1 MGIRLKTYDGKE
13 LTFSIVEDSHY
24 SDYAINLNNIE
35 EIGNNLIPP
44 DLIGNR
50 VFKTGNSSI
59 FLQGYSP
66 KWAKSDK
73 LPTDD
78 TIIYFSQIQITEHY
92 RFEVTQRRRNPGYF
106 KWNARI
112 FNIETNKDIVSS
124 SGNIEYPTI
133 ENYISVSSF
142 FNTQHLST
150 PNVSLFVSNLMEKG
164 NISSIRLS
172 VANFETGAYG
182 ATILAQTFGAGSIAN
197 INNDTREFFNELN
210 QLEQWYDP
218 EPITP
223 PIDTN
228 GTYDNTSDEIL
239 LPDIDNIN
247 LVSALSSN
255 LIKAYNVGA
264 SEMSQFSAFL
274 WSDNYANSI
283 IKNQNS
289 PIDNIQK
296 CYLIPYEIEE
306 SEEDYDLIVGNV
318 SFKNSNDENI
328 KCKKITKQFNEVD
341 FGNIELKEYYG
352 NFMDYNSEIEIFLPF
367 IGTQK
372 LDIDDI
378 MNATINLK
386 YRYDVLTGN
395 CIAIITSVRSAFNT
409 ELNSILYTFTGN
421 IANDVP
427 LTQQINQSMVNRN
440 NIMTEMFTNPFKML
454 GGIATLLKED
464 ITSYQYGNQ
473 YSVHHTGNLS
483 SNNGFMGI
491 YYPYLIIK
499 RQINVNP
506 QNYNNY
512 NGLPT
517 FYTSN
522 LSDVN
527 GYVEIDRIISTQP
540 SKIPLPL
547 WDDIIAKL
555 KAGVIIN

>member
-1 MGIRLKTYDGKE
+1 MGIRLKTYDRKE
-13 LTFSIVEDSHY
+13 LTFSIVEDNHY
-24 SDYAINLNNIE
+24 QDYEIKLNNIE

-66 KWAKSDK
+66 KWGGSDK

-92 RFEVTQRRRNPGYF
+92 RLEITQKRGNVGNF
-106 KWNARI
+106 QWKFRI
-112 FNIETNKDIVSS
+112 FNINTNKDIATS
-124 SGNIEYPTI
+124 SGYIDYPTI
-133 ENYISVSSF
+133 ENYISVYSA

-150 PNVSLFVSNLMEKG
+150 PNATIFLSNVSEKG
-164 NISSIRLS
+164 SITSIRLGFS
-172 VANFETGAYG
+172 SFETGSYG
-182 ATILAQTFGAGSIAN
+182 ATILGQKYRGSTAT

-274 WSDNYANSI
+274 WSDNYTNSI

-306 SEEDYDLIVGNV
+306 STEDYDLIVGNV
-318 SFKNSNDENI
+318 AFKNSNDENI
-328 KCKKITKQFNEVD
+328 KCKKITKQFNEID

-352 NFMDYNSEIEIFLPF
+352 NFMDYDSEIEIFLPF

-395 CIAIITSVRSAFNT
+395 CIAIITSVRNAFNT

-454 GGIATLLKED
+454 GGIANLLKED
-464 ITSYQYGNQ
+464 ITSFQYGNK
-473 YSVHHTGNLS
+473 YSVHHSGNLS

-517 FYTSN
+517 FYTTN
-522 LSDVN
+522 LSDVK
-527 GYVEIDRIISTQP
+527 GYVEIDKIISTQP
-540 SKIPLPL
+540 SNIPLPL

-555 KAGVIIN
+555 KNGVIIN

>member
-24 SDYAINLNNIE
+24 DDHEIYLNNIE
-35 EIGNNLIPP
+35 EIGNNLIPS

-66 KWAKSDK
+66 KWVGSDK
-73 LPTDD
+73 LPSDD
-78 TIIYFSQIQITEHY
+78 TIVYFSQIQLTEHY
-92 RFEVTQRRRNPGYF
+92 RLEITQKRGNEGTFQWRF
-106 KWNARI
+106 RI
-112 FNIETNKDIVSS
+112 FNINTNKDIVST
-124 SGNIEYPTI
+124 SGHINYPTI
-133 ENYISVSSF
+133 ENYISVYSS

-150 PNVSLFVSNLMEKG
+150 PNATIFLSNVSEKG
-164 NISSIRLS
+164 SITSLKLGGSS
-172 VANFETGAYG
+172 FETGPYG
-182 ATILAQTFGAGSIAN
+182 ATILGQKYRGSTATIG
-197 INNDTREFFNELN
+197 NDTREFFNELN

-274 WSDNYANSI
+274 WSDNYTNSI

-306 SEEDYDLIVGNV
+306 STEDYDLIVGNV
-318 SFKNSNDENI
+318 AFKNSNDENI
-328 KCKKITKQFNEVD
+328 KCKKITKQFNEID

-352 NFMDYNSEIEIFLPF
+352 NFMDYDSEIDIFLPF

-395 CIAIITSVRSAFNT
+395 CIAIITSVRKAFNT
-409 ELNSILYTFTGN
+409 ELNSVLYTFTGN

-440 NIMTEMFTNPFKML
+440 NIMSEMLTNPL
-454 GGIATLLKED
+454 GGFANLLKEE
-464 ITSYQYGNQ
+464 ITSFQYGNK
-473 YSVHHTGNLS
+473 YSVQHSGNLS

-522 LSDVN
+522 LSDVK
-527 GYVEIDRIISTQP
+527 GYVEIDKIISTQP
-540 SKIPLPL
+540 SNIPLPL

-555 KAGVIIN
+555 KNGVIIN

>member
-1 MGIRLKTYDGKE
+1 MSIRLKTYDGKE
-13 LTFSIVEDSHY
+13 LTFSIVPESHY
-24 SDYAINLNNIE
+24 NKSEINLNKIE

-50 VFKTGNSSI
+50 VFKTGDSNV
-59 FLQGYSP
+59 FLQGYTP
-66 KWAKSDK
+66 KWGGSDK

-78 TIIYFSQIQITEHY
+78 TIVYFSQIQLTEHY
-92 RFEVTQRRRNPGYF
+92 RLEITQKRGNVGTFQWRF
-106 KWNARI
+106 RI
-112 FNIETNKDIVSS
+112 FNINTKKDIVST
-124 SGNIEYPTI
+124 SGHINYPTI
-133 ENYISVSSF
+133 ENYISVYSA

-150 PNVSLFVSNLMEKG
+150 PNATIFLSNVSEKG
-164 NISSIRLS
+164 SITSLKLGSSH
-172 VANFETGAYG
+172 FETGSYG
-182 ATILAQTFGAGSIAN
+182 ATILGQYYIGSTAT

-274 WSDNYANSI
+274 WSDNYTNSI

-306 SEEDYDLIVGNV
+306 STEDYDLIVGNV
-318 SFKNSNDENI
+318 AFKNSNDENI
-328 KCKKITKQFNEVD
+328 KCKKITKQFNEID

-352 NFMDYNSEIEIFLPF
+352 NFMDYDSEIEIFLPF

-395 CIAIITSVRSAFNT
+395 CIAIITSVKSAFNT
-409 ELNSILYTFTGN
+409 ELNSVLYTFTGN
-421 IANDVP
+421 IANEVP
-427 LTQQINQSMVNRN
+427 LSQQINQSMVNRN

-522 LSDVN
+522 LSDVK

-540 SKIPLPL
+540 SNIPLPL

-555 KAGVIIN
+555 KNGVIIN

>member
-13 LTFSIVEDSHY
+13 LTFSVVNENHY

-35 EIGNNLIPP
+35 EIGNNLIPL
-44 DLIGNR
+44 DLIGSR
-50 VFKTGNSSI
+50 VFKTGISNK

-92 RFEVTQRRRNPGYF
+92 RFEVTQRRRDSGYF
-106 KWNARI
+106 YWRVRV
-112 FNIETNKDIVSS
+112 FNTETNKDVVST

-133 ENYISVSSF
+133 ENYISASSYL
-142 FNTQHLST
+142 NTQHLST
-150 PNVSLFVSNLMEKG
+150 PNVTLFVTNSMEMG
-164 NISSIRLS
+164 NITSVRLGVSVFELGDYHASILGQ
-172 VANFETGAYG
+172 NFEGR
-182 ATILAQTFGAGSIAN
+182 TISSSDFY
-197 INNDTREFFNELN
+197 NELN

-274 WSDNYANSI
+274 WSDNYTNSI

-318 SFKNSNDENI
+318 AFKNSNDENI
-328 KCKKITKQFNEVD
+328 KCKKIIKQFNEID

-395 CIAIITSVRSAFNT
+395 CIAIITSVKSAFNT
-409 ELNSILYTFTGN
+409 ELNSVLYTFTGN

-522 LSDVN
+522 LSDVK

-540 SKIPLPL
+540 TNIPLPL

-555 KAGVIIN
+555 KNGVIIN

>member
-13 LTFSIVEDSHY
+13 LTFSIVPESHY
-24 SDYAINLNNIE
+24 NKSEIDLNNIE

-50 VFKTGNSSI
+50 VFKTGDSNV

-66 KWAKSDK
+66 KWVGSDK

-78 TIIYFSQIQITEHY
+78 TIVYFSQIQLTEHY
-92 RFEVTQRRRNPGYF
+92 RLEITQKRGNVGTFEWRF
-106 KWNARI
+106 RI
-112 FNIETNKDIVSS
+112 FNINTNKDIVST
-124 SGNIEYPTI
+124 SGHINYPTI
-133 ENYISVSSF
+133 ENYISVYSA

-150 PNVSLFVSNLMEKG
+150 PNATIFLSNVSEKG
-164 NISSIRLS
+164 SITSLKLGCS
-172 VANFETGAYG
+172 KFETSSYG
-182 ATILAQTFGAGSIAN
+182 ATILGQYYTGSTATIGR
-197 INNDTREFFNELN
+197 DTREFFNELN

-274 WSDNYANSI
+274 WSDNYTNSI

-306 SEEDYDLIVGNV
+306 SEEDYNLIVGNV
-318 SFKNSNDENI
+318 AFKNSNDENI
-328 KCKKITKQFNEVD
+328 KCKKITKQFNEID

-352 NFMDYNSEIEIFLPF
+352 NFMDYDSEIEIFLPF

-395 CIAIITSVRSAFNT
+395 CIAIITSVRNAFNT

-522 LSDVN
+522 LSDVK

-540 SKIPLPL
+540 TNIPLPL

-555 KAGVIIN
+555 KSGVIINN

>member
-1 MGIRLKTYDGKE
+1 MTYKLFFDTNA
-13 LTFSIVEDSHY
+13 L
-24 SDYAINLNNIE
+24 INLGESAFKESFVIAQKTLE
-35 EIGNNLIPP
+35 EIEIIKSSSHKDNEIKWKARKISQLLDKYYGNYTVIKYSTDIKKIIEDKGLEETP
-44 DLIGNR
+44 DNIILASAYFYNQSENVLVCTDDINCR
-50 VFKTGNSSI
+50 FISREVF
-59 FLQGYSP
+59 
-66 KWAKSDK
+66 D
-73 LPTDD
+73 LPT
-78 TIIYFSQIQITEHY
+78 
-92 RFEVTQRRRNPGYF
+92 
-106 KWNARI
+106 
-112 FNIETNKDIVSS
+112 
-124 SGNIEYPTI
+124 
-133 ENYISVSSF
+133 
-142 FNTQHLST
+142 
-150 PNVSLFVSNLMEKG
+150 KG
-164 NISSIRLS
+164 
-172 VANFETGAYG
+172 
-182 ATILAQTFGAGSIAN
+182 
-197 INNDTREFFNELN
+197 
-210 QLEQWYDP
+210 
-218 EPITP
+218 
-223 PIDTN
+223 
-228 GTYDNTSDEIL
+228 
-239 LPDIDNIN
+239 IDNIN

-264 SEMSQFSAFL
+264 SEMSQFSSFL
-274 WSDNYANSI
+274 WSDNYTNSI

-318 SFKNSNDENI
+318 AFKNSNDENI
-328 KCKKITKQFNEVD
+328 KCKKITKQFNEID

-352 NFMDYNSEIEIFLPF
+352 NFMDYDSEIEIFLPF

-386 YRYDVLTGN
+386 YRYDILTGN
-395 CIAIITSVRSAFNT
+395 CIAIITSVKSAFNT
-409 ELNSILYTFTGN
+409 ELNSVLYTFTGN

-440 NIMTEMFTNPFKML
+440 NIMTEMLSNPFKML

-464 ITSYQYGNQ
+464 ITSSQYGNQ

-522 LSDVN
+522 LSDVK
-527 GYVEIDRIISTQP
+527 GYVEIDKIISTQP
-540 SKIPLPL
+540 SNIPLPL

-555 KAGVIIN
+555 KNGVIIN